1 MNDTTGIS
9 LLAQLG
15 IAGIFG
21 LAVVQVFGQLMQV
34 QTAFR
39 THLIEQ
45 NRILLAALLRT
56 DPEAAKRYA
65 AAGRSAT
72 NLGDAETGGGD

>member
-1 MNDTTGIS
+1 MAGDTTGIS

-21 LAVVQVFGQLMQV
+21 LAVVQVFGQLMAV

-39 THLIEQ
+39 NHLIQQ
-45 NRILLAALLRT
+45 NQILLTALLKL
-56 DPEAAKRYA
+56 DPEAAKRFSTIPP
-65 AAGRSAT
+65 GT
-72 NLGDAETGGGD
+72 TTDLGGSGD